1 MTLSFRT
8 LALGGLALCV
18 LMMAVALG
26 LEHIG
31 GLEPCPLCI
40 FQRVGVMATGLVLAV
55 AAVHNPAGRVGR
67 AIYSVLALAAVAGG
81 AFVAGRHVW
90 LQSLPSD
97 QVPSCGPGLD
107 YMIDVLPMQEVVA
120 TVLSGSGECANIDAA
135 FLGFSLPAWT
145 LVGFV
150 VLAVFPLAMLCRAL
164 KRSVRCN

>member
-1 MTLSFRT
+1 MTLSFRR

-31 GLEPCPLCI
+31 GLKPCPLCI

-55 AAVHNPAGRVGR
+55 AALHNPAGRVGR
-67 AIYSVLALAAVAGG
+67 AIYAVLALVAAAGG

-90 LQSLPSD
+90 LQSLPAD

-107 YMIDVLPMQEVVA
+107 YMMDVLPMQEVVA
-120 TVLSGSGECANIDAA
+120 TVLSASGDCARINASL
-135 FLGFSLPAWT
+135 LGFSLPAWT
-145 LVGFV
+145 LAGFV
-150 VLAVFPLAMLCRAL
+150 VLAAFPLVMLW
-164 KRSVRCN
+164 RSLSR

>member
-1 MTLSFRT
+1 MTLSFRR

-40 FQRVGVMATGLVLAV
+40 FQRVGVIATGLVLAV
-55 AAVHNPAGRVGR
+55 AAMHNPAGRVGR
-67 AIYSVLALAAVAGG
+67 AIYALLAFVAVAGG

-90 LQSLPSD
+90 LQSLPPD

-107 YMIDVLPMQEVVA
+107 YMVDVLPMQEVVA
-120 TVLSGSGECANIDAA
+120 TVISGSGECASIDAA
-135 FLGFSLPAWT
+135 FLGLSLPAWT
-145 LVGFV
+145 LAGFV
-150 VLAVFPLAMLCRAL
+150 VLAAFPLAMLWRAL
-164 KRSVRCN
+164 KRPACGN

>member
-1 MTLSFRT
+1 MIRSFRH
-8 LALGGLALCV
+8 LALGGVALSV

-31 GLEPCPLCI
+31 GLEPCPLCV

-55 AAVHNPAGRVGR
+55 AAIHHPSNAAGR
-67 AIYSVLALAAVAGG
+67 AIYAVLALAAAAGG

-90 LQSLPSD
+90 LQSLPAD

-107 YMIDVLPMQEVVA
+107 YMVDVLPMQEVVA
-120 TVLSGSGECANIDAA
+120 TVLSGSGECASIDAA

-145 LVGFV
+145 LAGFI
-150 VLAVFPLAMLCRAL
+150 VLAAFPLVMLWRAVS
-164 KRSVRCN
+164 R